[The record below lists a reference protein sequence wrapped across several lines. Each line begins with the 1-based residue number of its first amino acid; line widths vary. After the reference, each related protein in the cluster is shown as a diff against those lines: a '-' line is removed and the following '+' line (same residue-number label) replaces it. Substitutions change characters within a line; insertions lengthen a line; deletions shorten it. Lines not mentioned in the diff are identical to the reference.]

1 MPFEQAALP
10 IQQQAEFQELKQAI
24 DRVFSAPQ
32 GFLKGLKSNDVLVR
46 NFEAALALGLIE
58 RNDAVLKQQ
67 GRSARQIYQALP
79 VSDQA
84 QIREFYLE
92 RLERVPEE
100 WRRKFHTV
108 YRLA

>member
-1 MPFEQAALP
+1 MPFEQAAIP
-10 IQQQAEFQELKQAI
+10 VQQETEFRELKEAI
-24 DRVFSAPQ
+24 DRVFNAPQ
-32 GFLKGLKSNDVLVR
+32 GFLKGLKSKGVLVR

-58 RNDAVLKQQ
+58 RNDTGLQRQ
-67 GRSARQIYQALP
+67 GHSARQIYQSLP
-79 VSDQA
+79 ASDQA